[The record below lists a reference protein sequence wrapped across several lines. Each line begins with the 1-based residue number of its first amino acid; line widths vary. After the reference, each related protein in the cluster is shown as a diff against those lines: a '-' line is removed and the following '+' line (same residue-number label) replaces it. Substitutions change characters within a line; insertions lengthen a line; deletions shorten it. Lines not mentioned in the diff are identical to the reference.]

1 MLSLNLY
8 NTNVALFR
16 DECINWEWEKI
27 PKSVLSKAIFW
38 TPGGESGGPGEKRER
53 VVCSLKCGDELAKWD
68 EIGVEKV
75 LCTGETRCFR
85 DGVSGGL
92 RYVSLQVHANGGHKW
107 DFFGF
112 MYFVSFNS
120 TGLLLWRKRMN
131 ATYRQTV
138 ISPSFIQNSEDH
150 SKYYAI
156 SYAYSAPTVIGY
168 ENYTLVRTYATQVSL
183 SDSAISKQRRSREV
197 VQ

>member
-1 MLSLNLY
+1 
-8 NTNVALFR
+8 
-16 DECINWEWEKI
+16 
-27 PKSVLSKAIFW
+27 
-38 TPGGESGGPGEKRER
+38 
-53 VVCSLKCGDELAKWD
+53 
-68 EIGVEKV
+68 
-75 LCTGETRCFR
+75 
-85 DGVSGGL
+85 
-92 RYVSLQVHANGGHKW
+92 
-107 DFFGF
+107 
-112 MYFVSFNS
+112 
-120 TGLLLWRKRMN
+120 MN